1 MKLLNDLQK
10 GIIDTVDVVVDSKVS
25 RLNIPQTYVGVVVQD
40 PEGYKCIVEIN
51 KVERTC
57 TLPEHLH
64 NWISKDDIVYV
75 QDAMG
80 NGQEWVV
87 TGSSGSTRKQTMVI
101 SNNQEG
107 KGDLVSGVTKFADD
121 NGNLT
126 DNDFVI
132 N

>member
-1 MKLLNDLQK
+1 M
-10 GIIDTVDVVVDSKVS
+10 
-25 RLNIPQTYVGVVVQD
+25 
-40 PEGYKCIVEIN
+40 
-51 KVERTC
+51 
-57 TLPEHLH
+57 H

-126 DNDFVI
+126 DNDLVI

>member
-1 MKLLNDLQK
+1 MNDLQK
-10 GIIDTVDVVVDSKVS
+10 GIIDTVSVVVDSKVS

-57 TLPEHLH
+57 LH

-126 DNDFVI
+126 DNDLVI